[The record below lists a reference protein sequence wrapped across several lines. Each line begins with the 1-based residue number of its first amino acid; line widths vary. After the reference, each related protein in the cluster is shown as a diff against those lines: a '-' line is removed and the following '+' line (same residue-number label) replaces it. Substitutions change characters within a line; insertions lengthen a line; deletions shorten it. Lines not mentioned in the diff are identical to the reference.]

1 MSDFIEDSPFRKGT
15 GTDSAVLKVNIAEN
29 IALGLGSVAEGVQ
42 TKAIGNGSHTE
53 GLGTIANN
61 GAEHAFGVYNKS
73 NKESDTFY
81 SAGNTLFSIGMG
93 FGEDSRENA
102 VEVMQNSDVYLR
114 GIGDYDGTNPEDAKT
129 LKEVID
135 SKADSADLNDYVTK
149 INNPFAVGS
158 GIQSAF
164 QKNPEHPNTAS
175 GNSSVAIGADNE
187 ATKIGSFAANRK
199 NHAIGDDSNATG
211 YGNTA
216 SGDTS
221 HAEGHYTTASGKYSH
236 TEGHGT
242 TASNDGTHAEGWSSK
257 ATGDTSHAEGHG
269 SVAGGPRSHAEGKY
283 TQTSNDSEHAQGMY
297 NKSNTGTIHSIGI
310 GTSDTNRKNAFEI
323 MENGDA
329 YLFGIGGYNGTN
341 PESTNTLQQILDSF
355 ITKTVSD
362 LTNYYTKSQTYTK
375 EEVMTQITNAIKGSF
390 VVVTLLPTASAD
402 TLGKIYL
409 IPSTDAQVQ
418 NIKDEYITIEN
429 GGAYSWEKIG
439 STSIDLS
446 GYATEQY
453 VDEKVAAKYTKPV
466 SGVPASDLAAG
477 VIPEEATNAEVDALF
492 E

>member
-1 MSDFIEDSPFRKGT
+1 MSDFINEVT
-15 GTDSAVLKVNIAEN
+15 
-29 IALGLGSVAEGVQ
+29 
-42 TKAIGNGSHTE
+42 TKSTE
-53 GLGTIANN
+53 
-61 GAEHAFGVYNKS
+61 
-73 NKESDTFY
+73 
-81 SAGNTLFSIGMG
+81 
-93 FGEDSRENA
+93 
-102 VEVMQNSDVYLR
+102 
-114 GIGDYDGTNPEDAKT
+114 
-129 LKEVID
+129 
-135 SKADSADLNDYVTK
+135 YVKK

-216 SGDTS
+216 SGNTS

-242 TASNDGTHAEGWSSK
+242 TASNDGTHAEGWNSK

-269 SVAGGPRSHAEGKY
+269 SVAGGARSHAEGKY

-418 NIKDEYITIEN
+418 NIKDEYITIES

-439 STSIDLS
+439 STAIDLS

-453 VDEKVAAKYTKPV
+453 VDEGIAAKYTKPA
-466 SGVPASDLAAG
+466 SGIPASDLAAG